1 LFKPTGSDVFI
12 ENGMNERKVALVLS
26 FCFQKN
32 YKQTALSIVS
42 FSIVDILAEVYILKM
57 NRKNHNNVLIPQT

>member
-1 LFKPTGSDVFI
+1 MFKPTSGDVFI
-12 ENGMNERKVALVLS
+12 ENGMNERRVALILS

-42 FSIVDILAEVYILKM
+42 FSIVGHSGGGLHTENEQEKS
-57 NRKNHNNVLIPQT
+57 